1 MANEINELQLFN
13 FNGLSVR
20 IHVDDH
26 GEPWFVAKD
35 VAAILGYRMASD
47 MARRL
52 DEDEKGTHKTRT
64 PSGTQE
70 MTVINESGLYAA
82 ILRSS
87 QPKAKE
93 FRRWVT
99 GEVLPTIRKTGG
111 YIAAKPEDPPE
122 VIMAKALKVAD
133 ATINDYKLR
142 LENAHKQIAE
152 LKPAAEYTE
161 KVLSSTNL
169 HTVKSIGVHLGVS
182 AQKLN
187 DFLVA
192 QDWIYKQGRIYYPT
206 SKICGKG
213 FCDYQINAYV
223 ADPYTKEVR
232 TREHLKW
239 TEKGRQA
246 VIQLWNEAHGVL
258 DFGC

>member
-1 MANEINELQLFN
+1 MANNNEMELFQ
-13 FNGLSVR
+13 FDGQPVR
-20 IHVDDH
+20 TVTD
-26 GEPWFVAKD
+26 ENKETFWVAKD
-35 VAAILGYRMASD
+35 VCDRLGYANATDAVKRHCRGV
-47 MARRL
+47 ARHYPIIDNLGR
-52 DEDEKGTHKTRT
+52 
-64 PSGTQE
+64 TQE
-70 MTVINESGLYAA
+70 ARIISESDL
-82 ILRSS
+82 LRLICASRLPEA
-87 QPKAKE
+87 QRFE
-93 FRRWVT
+93 RWVF
-99 GEVLPTIRKTGG
+99 EVVLPTIRKTGG

-133 ATINDYKLR
+133 ATISDYKLR

-187 DFLVA
+187 DFLIS

-213 FCDYQINAYV
+213 LCDYQINAYV

-246 VIQLWNEAHGVL
+246 VIQLWNETHGVL